1 MASSFVDFLSGVLP
15 RGVPVCIFLIK
26 EPDNEPIRGE
36 MRLVKA
42 KARYLSPNKNPN
54 RIPRGILLGFLFGER
69 YLAFAF
75 TKRISPRMGSLSGS
89 LIKKMHTGTP
99 RGSTPERKST
109 KDEAMC

>member
-54 RIPRGILLGFLFGER
+54 RIPRG
-69 YLAFAF
+69 
-75 TKRISPRMGSLSGS
+75 KRDGIPTGSL
-89 LIKKMHTGTP
+89 
-99 RGSTPERKST
+99 
-109 KDEAMC
+109 EAMAWVGGRVAGGVKLCRLEDMQ